1 MTHVFR
7 HVVDRSALSSRA
19 LRPPGQLRISPV
31 DSFEH
36 IGHLRRRDR
45 NDAFRRRGPDELATV
60 EPLRIERN
68 PKAIVPKDLHQ
79 IASAAPKN
87 VEIAGSSKS
96 ESRTRQRRSEL
107 APPSPRRRSGRARNR
122 APPSERAQQLP
133 PRSARAR
140 SQKPRL
146 LSALPAASDKQG
158 SCGHPRTA
166 QRPPRP
172 RVAPRF
178 PPESAHAPRR
188 SFPVINVIRLMLCS

>member
-133 PRSARAR
+133 PDQQGREARNLGCF
-140 SQKPRL
+140 Q
-146 LSALPAASDKQG
+146 
-158 SCGHPRTA
+158 
-166 QRPPRP
+166 
-172 RVAPRF
+172 RF
-178 PPESAHAPRR
+178 PPPAINRARADIRAPRNVRHDRAWLRDFRQNPRTLPDAR
-188 SFPVINVIRLMLCS
+188 SP